1 MTCYGLN
8 RFSEDIDLDG
18 KHRKDIISIIDEYC
32 KVNNYSFRIGKET
45 DTVKRCFIDYGDIGH
60 KLKVEASFRRK
71 DFDDS
76 EIKTINGITVYS
88 INELCI
94 QKSGAYAARDRI
106 RDLFDLTFITNQYYN
121 ELNPFVRSTLR
132 NAIEYKGLEQFDYI
146 VKDQP
151 DELIDL
157 NVLAENF
164 LKMFDK
170 LGILSEQEV
179 QSELK
184 KHSDTN
190 LSDFKF

>member
-1 MTCYGLN
+1 MSDSWRTKHKVVIDSFLEFLNKKTDEYILKGGTALMTCYGLN

-132 NAIEYKGLEQFDYI
+132 NAISYCRI
-146 VKDQP
+146 
-151 DELIDL
+151 
-157 NVLAENF
+157 
-164 LKMFDK
+164 LK
-170 LGILSEQEV
+170 
-179 QSELK
+179 
-184 KHSDTN
+184 
-190 LSDFKF
+190 